1 MSNYFLAG
9 VLVGLLMGG
18 VLGSLAM
25 CLVVV
30 GSKGRSYS
38 AQEATPPKTGRTELG
53 RPEATPHR

>member
-1 MSNYFLAG
+1 MSNHFLAG

-38 AQEATPPKTGRTELG
+38 AQEATPPMTGRTE
-53 RPEATPHR
+53 